1 MRLRMQ
7 EYHNNNGSLRKFLF
21 NLEVLTVIFALD
33 WSLLQV
39 DWSTS
44 VTFQNKRS
52 LVSAIIAEVNKYD
65 AMCLPAR
72 PENVWHDIYPG
83 I

>member
-1 MRLRMQ
+1 MQ
-7 EYHNNNGSLRKFLF
+7 EYHNDNGSLRKFLF

-52 LVSAIIAEVNKYD
+52 LVSVIIAEDNRYD
-65 AMCLPAR
+65 AMCLPASFK
-72 PENVWHDIYPG
+72 PG
-83 I
+83 KYLA